1 MFFYIGTNCPIQALN
16 EVQPNLFLD
25 KGWKEKHG
33 IWYKGYSTDCRLE
46 ESLLGIVDGYK
57 PNGKWCA
64 IYKGQIFHPTLRGFP
79 INSNGTDF
87 TNIKLN
93 GFEPCMYEH
102 GQTLVIGSQITLE
115 EASIMIGDILV
126 ENTTNFY
133 RYNDVANLTFPFSA
147 GLDTLTCWA
156 ILEYSRNQDY
166 KTFVHLFDPSD
177 DTFQKVM
184 GTRREYE
191 SDLINQTDKDYWGY
205 THSSWNRDTSWYIS
219 GYYAETFQYRDGEAI
234 NALANYQGKLIDE
247 LASENDYLY
256 WFLKRPS
263 LERYKQSML
272 KFENDIELKQ
282 YLFNTIF
289 YDHQM
294 WHLDNNIV
302 FSPFFD
308 IRIPKVT
315 SRLSIEDLTA
325 NCLNGIIQ
333 LSIIQCFCPELL
345 PLLSDY
351 KNEKDIWV
359 NFRKNIGSL
368 DPELVAKIIYT

>member
-1 MFFYIGTNCPIQALN
+1 MFFYIGTNCPVQALN

-25 KGWKEKHG
+25 KGWKEKYG

-46 ESLLGIVDGYK
+46 DSLLGIVDGYK

-64 IYKGQIFHPTLRGFP
+64 IYKGQIFYPTLRGFP
-79 INSNGTDF
+79 IFSDGTTF
-87 TNIKLN
+87 TNIKID
-93 GFEPCMYEH
+93 GFEWATYEH
-102 GQTLVIGSQITLE
+102 NQVMTIGSQITLE
-115 EASIMIGDILV
+115 EASHMIGDILL
-126 ENTTNFY
+126 ENTKNFF
-133 RYNDVANLTFPFSA
+133 RYNDVTNLTFPFSA
-147 GLDTLTCWA
+147 GLDTMTCWA
-156 ILEYSRNQDY
+156 ILEYSNDTAY
-166 KTFVHLFDPSD
+166 KTFVHLPINTD
-177 DTFQKVM
+177 DTVQKVM

-191 SDLINQTDKDYWGY
+191 SDLINKTDKDYWGY
-205 THSSWNRDTSWYIS
+205 THSSWNNDLSWYIG

-234 NALANYQGKLIDE
+234 NALANYQGKHIDE

-263 LERYKQSML
+263 LDRYKQSML

-308 IRIPKVT
+308 IRIPQVMN
-315 SRLSIEDLTA
+315 RLSVEDLTK
-325 NCLNGIIQ
+325 NCVSGVIQRNIIKR
-333 LSIIQCFCPELL
+333 FCPELL
-345 PLLSDY
+345 PLLSDF
-351 KNEKDIWV
+351 KNEKAVWA

-368 DPELVAKIIYT
+368 DPELAGKIIYT

>member
-25 KGWKEKHG
+25 NGWKERYG

-46 ESLLGIVDGYK
+46 DSLLGIVDGYK

-64 IYKGQIFHPTLRGFP
+64 IYQGQIFHPALCGFP
-79 INSNGTDF
+79 VNSNGTDF
-87 TNIKLN
+87 TNIKLD
-93 GFEPCMYEH
+93 GFESCMYEH
-102 GQTLVIGSQITLE
+102 NQTMIIGSPLTMD
-115 EASIMIGDILV
+115 EASHMIGDILL

-133 RYNDVANLTFPFSA
+133 RYNDVTNLTSPFSA
-147 GLDTLTCWA
+147 GLDTMTCWA
-156 ILEYSRNQDY
+156 ILEYGRDKDY
-166 KTFVHLFDPSD
+166 KTIVHLPDPSD

-205 THSSWNRDTSWYIS
+205 THSSWNSDQSWYIG

-234 NALANYQGKLIDE
+234 NALANYQGKHIDE
-247 LASENDYLY
+247 LASESDYLY

-263 LERYKQSML
+263 LDSFKKSML
-272 KFENDIELKQ
+272 KFENDNELKQ
-282 YLFNTIF
+282 YLFGTIF

-308 IRIPKVT
+308 VRIPQAMN
-315 SRLSIEDLTA
+315 RLSIEDLTK
-325 NCLNGIIQ
+325 NCVSGVIQRNIIKR
-333 LSIIQCFCPELL
+333 FCPELL
-345 PLLSDY
+345 LLLSDY
-351 KNEKDIWV
+351 KNEKAVWA

-368 DPELVAKIIYT
+368 DPELIAKIIYT